1 MLIGADVTRSAGPLN
16 NVTVTGATTMA
27 DTRHEVSIA
36 RADDAS
42 FEDLGRRT
50 QLAYRDLGV
59 RAATG
64 GRYHAHI
71 MRTSGTGE
79 RKIARHVH
87 ALELQMV
94 YILKGWVKIWFEGRG
109 EVTLKEGD
117 CCVTPGG
124 VPHEVLDW
132 SDDHE
137 VLEITSP
144 ADYETTDAPAG

>member
-71 MRTSGTGE
+71 MRTSGTGDGL
-79 RKIARHVH
+79 AV
-87 ALELQMV
+87 ANA
-94 YILKGWVKIWFEGRG
+94 
-109 EVTLKEGD
+109 D
-117 CCVTPGG
+117 G
-124 VPHEVLDW
+124 VDPF
-132 SDDHE
+132 
-137 VLEITSP
+137 
-144 ADYETTDAPAG
+144 YPAGASVVS